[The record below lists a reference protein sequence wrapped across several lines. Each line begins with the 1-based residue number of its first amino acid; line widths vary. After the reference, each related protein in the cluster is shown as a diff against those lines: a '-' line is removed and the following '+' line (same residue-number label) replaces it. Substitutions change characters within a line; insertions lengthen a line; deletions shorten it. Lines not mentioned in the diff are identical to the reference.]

1 MGKEKIMR
9 IIKEADFRK
18 EIKSNPANA
27 YLFFGDE
34 DYMKAHALKTAR
46 EAICPDPSFA
56 FFNDIHIDAFSY
68 SPEALMDSFMSLPMM
83 ADRKLITVTGLDIGA
98 MRQNQIDD
106 LCAVLAKLEEYDS
119 NTVILYVAADKIDPG
134 RLPRSP
140 SSVLKKIGEY
150 ATAVHFERN
159 SLSKLSLW
167 LQKHFEHNGVSISP
181 CVAGMMIERCGRDMF
196 NLAAESEKLS
206 FYVKAH
212 ERDAVSEDDL
222 LTVTVPAIEYDG
234 FAFSN
239 AICARRRD
247 EALEILRD
255 MKTRRLE
262 PVMIMSEISK
272 NLCEM
277 ATVISLKESG
287 FTQKEVS
294 EITGIHEY
302 RISLIFNLN
311 PRAEVCRDMIK
322 RCREAD
328 RELKNTYDGYRV
340 IEKLICIV

>member
-1 MGKEKIMR
+1 MR

-18 EIKSNPANA
+18 EIKTTPASA
-27 YLFFGDE
+27 YLFFGEE

-83 ADRKLITVTGLDIGA
+83 AERKLITVTGLDISG
-98 MRQNQIDD
+98 MRSNQIDD
-106 LCAVLAKLEEYDS
+106 LCSVLAKLEEYDS

-134 RLPRSP
+134 RLPKSP
-140 SSVLKKIGEY
+140 STVLKKIGEH
-150 ATAVHFERN
+150 ATLVHFERN

-167 LQKHFEHNGVSISP
+167 LEKHFEHNGVTISP
-181 CVAGMMIERCGRDMF
+181 RVANMMIERCGRDMF

-206 FYVKAH
+206 FYVKASGKN
-212 ERDAVSEDDL
+212 EATADDL
-222 LTVTVPAIEYDG
+222 LLVTIPAIEYDA

-239 AICARRRD
+239 AICARKRE

-255 MKTRRLE
+255 MKSRRIE
-262 PVMIMSEISK
+262 PVVIMGDISK
-272 NLCEM
+272 HLCEM
-277 ATVISLKESG
+277 ATAISLKEVG
-287 FTQKEVS
+287 MTQKEVA
-294 EITGIHEY
+294 EIMGIHEY
-302 RISLIFNLN
+302 RISIIFKLN
-311 PRAEVCRDMIK
+311 PRVETCRNMIK

-328 RELKNTYDGYRV
+328 RELKTSYDGYRV
-340 IEKLICIV
+340 IEKLICTV